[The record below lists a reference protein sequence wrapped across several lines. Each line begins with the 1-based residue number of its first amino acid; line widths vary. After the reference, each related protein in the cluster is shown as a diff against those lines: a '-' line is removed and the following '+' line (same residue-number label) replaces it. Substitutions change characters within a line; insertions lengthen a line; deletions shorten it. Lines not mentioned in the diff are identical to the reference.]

1 MDELTQTMLVILV
14 TILLVILIFV
24 LVRRNRSKQE
34 KRLAQMALERGWKL
48 ELVKER
54 LAFGQRIHH
63 RDWVFELL
71 TESSGKPEAE
81 GSSNVAASTLWRA
94 PGSGSTILIGPR
106 TAQINLGGID
116 IITGVTYNPF
126 RQGITTRPEEPIGI
140 DL

>member
-1 MDELTQTMLVILV
+1 MDDITLSLIVILV
-14 TILLVILIFV
+14 TGLVVVLIFIM
-24 LVRRNRSKQE
+24 VRRNRGELE
-34 KRLAQMALERGWKL
+34 KRLAQMALERGWRL

-54 LAFGQRIHH
+54 LAYGQRIHH
-63 RDWVFELL
+63 QDWVIELL

-116 IITGVTYNPF
+116 IITGVTYNLF